1 MSEPDELES
10 FRREVHQWIT
20 AADAP
25 EKKDADGWLR
35 RLAARGWTAPTWPR
49 PYGGAGLDSARARVI
64 EEELRSAG
72 VRRPYDP
79 GLMMLGPVLLEF
91 ANEEQKLQFLPKIAR
106 AEIRWAQGYSE
117 PGAGSDLAG
126 LQMRAEDRG
135 DFFLV
140 NGQKIWTSGA
150 HQADWMFCLVRT
162 DPKAPKHLGI
172 SFILLDMKSAGIR
185 VAPITLIS
193 GASPFCEVFFDDVQV
208 PKAQLIGAPGSGWTI
223 AKRLLQHERSTLG
236 ATGLAD
242 LTGKGSRLPLEEVA
256 KDTLGVDAD
265 GHVVDGFLRARVAQQ
280 LIDDLALKVTSQRAA
295 EEAKAGM
302 DASGTSSILKL
313 VSAETNKARYELL
326 MQLYGSRGLGW
337 EGEQFSERELAT
349 PREWLRSKANSIEG
363 GTSEIQLN
371 IIAKRV
377 LGLPD

>member
-1 MSEPDELES
+1 MSEVDDLEG
-10 FRREVHQWIT
+10 FRREVRQWMIAT
-20 AADAP
+20 DAP
-25 EKKDADGWLR
+25 ERKDVSGWLR
-35 RLAARGWTAPTWPR
+35 RLGAKGWSVPTWPR
-49 PYGGAGLDSARARVI
+49 RYGGADLDSAQARVV
-64 EEELRSAG
+64 EEELRAAG

-79 GLMMLGPVLLEF
+79 GLMMLGPVLLDF
-91 ANEEQKLQFLPKIAR
+91 ANEEQKLHFLPKIAR

-162 DPKAPKHLGI
+162 DPKAAKHLGI
-172 SFILLDMKSAGIR
+172 SFLLLDMKSPGIR

-208 PKAQLIGAPGSGWTI
+208 PKTQLIGAAGSGWTI

-242 LTGKGSRLPLEEVA
+242 LTGKGSRLSLEAVA
-256 KDTLGVDAD
+256 KETVGVDQDGRVAD
-265 GHVVDGFLRARVAQQ
+265 GLLRAHVAQR
-280 LIDDLALKVTSQRAA
+280 LISLTKP
-295 EEAKAGM
+295 
-302 DASGTSSILKL
+302 GT
-313 VSAETNKARYELL
+313 R
-326 MQLYGSRGLGW
+326 
-337 EGEQFSERELAT
+337 
-349 PREWLRSKANSIEG
+349 
-363 GTSEIQLN
+363 
-371 IIAKRV
+371 
-377 LGLPD
+377 

>member
-1 MSEPDELES
+1 MSDPNDLDS
-10 FRREVHQWIT
+10 FRPEVRQWI
-20 AADAP
+20 AAPDAP
-25 EKKDADGWLR
+25 GKKDSDAWVR
-35 RLAARGWTAPTWPR
+35 RLAARGWTAPTWPQR
-49 PYGGAGLDSARARVI
+49 YGGADLDPARGRVI
-64 EEELRSAG
+64 AEELRAAR
-72 VRRPYDP
+72 VRLPYDP
-79 GLMMLGPVLLEF
+79 GLLMLGPVLLEF
-91 ANEEQKLQFLPKIAR
+91 ANEEQKLRFLPKIAR

-172 SFILLDMKSAGIR
+172 SFLLVDMKTAGIR

-208 PKAQLIGAPGSGWTI
+208 PKTQLIGAPGSGWTI
-223 AKRLLQHERSTLG
+223 AKRLLQHERATLG

-242 LTGKGSRLPLEEVA
+242 LTGRGSRLPLEEVA
-256 KDTLGVDAD
+256 KETIGVDASGRLAD
-265 GHVVDGFLRARVAQQ
+265 GLLRACVAKQ
-280 LIDDLALKVTSQRAA
+280 LIDDLALKLTSRRSA
-295 EEAKAGM
+295 EEAKAGV

-326 MQLYGSRGLGW
+326 MQLYGSRALGW
-337 EGEQFSERELAT
+337 EGGEFNERELAI

>member
-1 MSEPDELES
+1 
-10 FRREVHQWIT
+10 
-20 AADAP
+20 
-25 EKKDADGWLR
+25 
-35 RLAARGWTAPTWPR
+35 
-49 PYGGAGLDSARARVI
+49 
-64 EEELRSAG
+64 
-72 VRRPYDP
+72 
-79 GLMMLGPVLLEF
+79 MMLGPVLLDF
-91 ANEEQKLQFLPKIAR
+91 ANEEQKLHFLPKIAR

-162 DPKAPKHLGI
+162 DPKAAKHLGI
-172 SFILLDMKSAGIR
+172 SFLLLDMKSPGIR

-208 PKAQLIGAPGSGWTI
+208 PKTQLIGAAGSGWTI

-242 LTGKGSRLPLEEVA
+242 LTGKGSRLSLEAVA
-256 KDTLGVDAD
+256 KETVGVDQDGRVAD
-265 GHVVDGFLRARVAQQ
+265 GLLRAHVAQQ
-280 LIDDLALKVTSQRAA
+280 LIDDLALKLTSRRSV
-295 EEAKAGM
+295 EEAKAGV

-313 VSAETNKARYELL
+313 VSAESNKARYELL

-337 EGEQFSERELAT
+337 EGKPFSERELAT

>member
-1 MSEPDELES
+1 MSKANDVEG
-10 FRREVHQWIT
+10 FRREVRHWIM
-20 AADAP
+20 APDAP
-25 EKKDADGWLR
+25 DRKDPAGWLQ
-35 RLAARGWTAPTWPR
+35 RLGAKGWSVPTWPSR
-49 PYGGAGLDSARARVI
+49 YGGADLDSTHARVI
-64 EEELRSAG
+64 EEELRAAG

-79 GLMMLGPVLLEF
+79 GLMMLGPVLLDF
-91 ANEEQKLQFLPKIAR
+91 ANEEQKLYFLPKIAR

-135 DFFLV
+135 DVFLV

-162 DPKAPKHLGI
+162 DPKAAKHLGI
-172 SFILLDMKSAGIR
+172 SFLLLDMKSPGIR

-193 GASPFCEVFFDDVQV
+193 GASPFCEVFFDDVEV
-208 PKAQLIGAPGSGWTI
+208 PKTQLIGAAGSGWTI

-256 KDTLGVDAD
+256 KESIGVDAD
-265 GHVVDGFLRARVAQQ
+265 GRLADGLLRARVAQQ
-280 LIDDLALKVTSQRAA
+280 LIDDLSLKLTARRCA
-295 EEAKAGM
+295 EEAKAGV

-326 MQLYGSRGLGW
+326 MQLYGSRALGW
-337 EGEQFSERELAT
+337 EGDEFSDRELAT

-377 LGLPD
+377 LGLPE